1 MSNPYFSKDTLELLN
16 ILEAYRVRYVIVGG
30 EAVIFYGYSRVTG
43 DIDLFYD
50 NSESNTRNLYD
61 AMLNFWGG
69 DIPGINSPD
78 EFMEPGVIIQFG
90 QPPNRIDFLNT
101 VDGISFS
108 EAWESR
114 CIHRIKSND
123 TEITVYYIGLEPLI
137 KNKKASGR
145 YKDMDD
151 LRFLSRLKP

>member
-1 MSNPYFSKDTLELLN
+1 MNNPYFSKDTLELLT
-16 ILEAYRVRYVIVGG
+16 ILDNHRVRYVIVGG

-50 NSESNTRNLYD
+50 YSESNTRNLYD
-61 AMLNFWGG
+61 AMLEFWGG
-69 DIPGINSPD
+69 DVPGINSAE
-78 EFMEPGVIIQFG
+78 EFMDPGVIIQFG
-90 QPPNRIDFLNT
+90 QPPNRIDFLNS

-114 CIHRIKSND
+114 LIHRIKSDD